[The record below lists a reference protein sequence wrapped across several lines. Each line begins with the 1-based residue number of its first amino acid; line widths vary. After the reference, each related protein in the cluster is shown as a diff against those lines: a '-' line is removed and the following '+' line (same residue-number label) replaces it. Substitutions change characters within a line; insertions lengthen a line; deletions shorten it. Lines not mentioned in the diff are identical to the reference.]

1 MAAKTSKSSENYLEC
16 ILLLSGESE
25 KVHRV
30 DVARRMK
37 VSQPAIQKAVHVLED
52 EGYVECEGMHIYL
65 TPRGQEYASY
75 VYNRHC
81 IIREFLEAH
90 GVDFADANDDAC
102 EMEHIVSDATFEM
115 METYVN
121 ALHGRKKE

>member
-1 MAAKTSKSSENYLEC
+1 MERTSRASEDYLEC
-16 ILLLSGESE
+16 ILILSGESE

-37 VSQPAIQKAVHVLED
+37 VSQPAIQKAIHVLED

-65 TPRGQEYASY
+65 TPKGQEYASY

-81 IIREFLEAH
+81 IIREFLLTH
-90 GVDFADANDDAC
+90 GIDFEDADADAC
-102 EMEHIVSDATFEM
+102 ACEHILSDATFNM
-115 METYVN
+115 MKDYVD
-121 ALHGRKKE
+121 ALHGHKKE